1 VLKRLITIIVIAN
14 LLSGCIATTTNDT
27 IEALP
32 EITKTLTRYTRE
44 YVIFP
49 GDMLEVTIYRNENL
63 SRAVQVRGDGR
74 ISLPLLD
81 EIYVE
86 RMTLSQLDDYVTSRL
101 SERLVDP
108 EVTIIVKNPVEPM
121 VYVFGEVF
129 SARPVPLRDA
139 RTAVQAVA
147 HAGGMQ
153 MSGKLSEVSVV
164 RLDENGHLVAITI
177 EEDTSGQPGLYMA
190 LQNFPLQAD
199 DLIIVPESLRHQF
212 VRRLNE
218 SVGAINQI
226 LTPYFQY
233 RLLEEIIRRN
243 DALIPQ

>member
-1 VLKRLITIIVIAN
+1 MLLRLIAIMVIAN
-14 LLSGCIATTTNDT
+14 LSSGCISTTTDET
-27 IEALP
+27 IKAMP
-32 EITKTLTRYTRE
+32 EIAQTLTRYTRE

-49 GDMLEVTIYRNENL
+49 GDILEVTIYRNENL

-81 EIYVE
+81 EIYVQH
-86 RMTLSQLDDYVTSRL
+86 MTLSELDEYVTSRL

-108 EVTIIVKNPVEPM
+108 EVTIIVQNPQEPM
-121 VYVFGEVF
+121 VYVFGEV
-129 SARPVPLRDA
+129 SNAKPVPLRNA
-139 RTAVQAVA
+139 RTAAQAVA
-147 HAGGMQ
+147 QSGDMLI
-153 MSGKLSEVSVV
+153 SGKLDEVSVV

-177 EEDTSGQPGLYMA
+177 QENTSGQPGLYMA

-199 DLIIVPESLRHQF
+199 DLVIVPESLRHQF

-226 LTPYFQY
+226 LTPYFQF
-233 RLLEEIIRRN
+233 RLLDEIVRRN
-243 DALIPQ
+243 DALTP